1 MWNRRE
7 AERMPNLI
15 QEAKQQIHQLILDSY
30 ERCVSKGEL
39 AGGAQLNGT
48 VEIPKDISNGDFAA
62 NYAMTGA
69 RALRMAPRQIAEKLI
84 ANMELEGTWFDS
96 AETAGPGFMNFRLNQ
111 RWYGDVLKAVS
122 SSGKDYGKVDEGCGK
137 KVMVEFVSA
146 NPTGPMH
153 MGNARGGVLG
163 DALASVLEMAG
174 YEVSREFYVND
185 TGNQIDKF
193 AKSIDA
199 RYRQLILGE
208 DAVVFPE
215 DGYHGEDII
224 GLAEAF
230 RAEHGDSFLE
240 KSEEERCAAMGQF
253 GLERNIPKMKSDLER
268 YGIHYDTWFFESSLH
283 ESGYV
288 RDTMQKLTD
297 LGYTYEKDGAL
308 WLRTSEILADN
319 LRKAGKS
326 EADIEKL
333 ELKDDVLRRA
343 NGFYTYFAADIAYHR
358 NKLDIRG
365 FDQAINIWG
374 ADHHG
379 HVARLK
385 GAMDAL
391 GLDGEHR
398 LDVVLM
404 QLVKLLE
411 NGVEVR
417 MSKRTGKMISLSNLL
432 EEIPVDAARYFF
444 NSRPESAVEFDLE
457 LAKRQDSENP
467 VYYVQ
472 YAHAR
477 ICTLLANLAGEGY
490 SVPSAEEADLSLLT
504 DAAEKELIRQ
514 IASLPEEIRLSAR
527 DYDPSRIN
535 KYATELAARF
545 HKFYTVCRIKG
556 AEEDILKAR
565 LFLADAVR
573 LVLENSLNIIG
584 VSAPE
589 KM

>member
-1 MWNRRE
+1 
-7 AERMPNLI
+7 MPNLI
-15 QEAKQQIHQLILDSY
+15 QEAKQQIQSILEKAY
-30 ERCVSKGEL
+30 EACVENGEL
-39 AGGAQLNGT
+39 PGGTMLNGT
-48 VEIPKDISNGDFAA
+48 VEIPRDISNGDFAA
-62 NYAMTGA
+62 NHAMTGA
-69 RALRMAPRQIAEKLI
+69 KALHMAPRQIAEKLI
-84 ANMELEGTWFDS
+84 ARMDLDGTWYSS
-96 AETAGPGFMNFRLNQ
+96 AESAGPGFLNFRLNGS
-111 RWYGDVLKAVS
+111 WYSDVLKAVAAC
-122 SSGKDYGKVDEGCGK
+122 GREYGKIEEGHGQK
-137 KVMVEFVSA
+137 WMVEFVSA

-163 DALASVLEMAG
+163 DALASVLDMAG
-174 YEVSREFYVND
+174 YEVTREFYVND
-185 TGNQIDKF
+185 TGNQIEKF
-193 AKSIDA
+193 ASSIDA

-208 DAVVFPE
+208 DAVSFPD
-215 DGYHGEDII
+215 DGYHGEDIRT
-224 GLAEAF
+224 LAADFYAQE
-230 RAEHGDSFLE
+230 GDVWLNR
-240 KSEEERCAAMGQF
+240 EENERHAAMAEF
-253 GLERNIPKMKSDLER
+253 GLKRNIPKMKADLER
-268 YGIHYDTWFFESSLH
+268 YGIVYDSWFLESSLH
-283 ESGYV
+283 ESGFV
-288 RDTMQKLTD
+288 RDTMLKLTE

-308 WLRTSEILADN
+308 WLKTAEILAEN

-326 EADIEKL
+326 EAEIAKL

-358 NKLDIRG
+358 NKFEVRG
-365 FDQAINIWG
+365 YDKVINIWG

-398 LDVVLM
+398 LEIVLM

-411 NGVEVR
+411 NGEEVR

-444 NSRPESAVEFDLE
+444 NSKPESTVEFDLE

-477 ICTLLANLAGEGY
+477 ICTMLANLAEEGY
-490 SVPSAEEADLSLLT
+490 PVPPVEDADLSLLT
-504 DAAEKELIRQ
+504 APEERELIRQ
-514 IASLPEEIRLSAR
+514 LAGLPEEIRLSAR
-527 DYDPSRIN
+527 DLDPSRIN
-535 KYATELAARF
+535 KYVTELAARF

-556 AEEDILKAR
+556 AEQKLLNA
-565 LFLADAVR
+565 R
-573 LVLENSLNIIG
+573 LVLADSVRTVIENSLTVIG